1 MQDTRRLSHYADDF
15 VKKNS
20 CHSGFLMLYTIVRVI
35 TIINII
41 IIIIIIIIIS
51 CNLHFLTGGNKIFG
65 LFGKEMQL
73 INHIVLLGKQA

>member
-1 MQDTRRLSHYADDF
+1 MQDTRRLSHYVDDF

-20 CHSGFLMLYTIVRVI
+20 CHSGFLMLYTIVIVI
-35 TIINII
+35 KIIN
-41 IIIIIIIIIS
+41 IIIIIIIIS

-73 INHIVLLGKQA
+73 INHIVLLRKQA